1 MCHLPPNVRMVALS
15 VEKQGLN
22 MSEKKSTFDRSS
34 RTKEYNSVE
43 MPSRF
48 GGSGKRTVNIPGF
61 GEIDR
66 DKLSV
71 EMPSRV
77 GGSNKKTI
85 NLPGFGE
92 VERDKI
98 QALKHGGKVSSA
110 SKRADGCAIKGK
122 TKGRIV

>member
-1 MCHLPPNVRMVALS
+1 MDALF

-22 MSEKKSTFDRSS
+22 MSEKKSTFDLSS
-34 RTKEYNSVE
+34 KTRGYDSVE

-48 GGSGKRTVNIPGF
+48 GGSGKRTVNIPGLD
-61 GEIDR
+61 EIDR

-92 VERDKI
+92 VDRDKVKG
-98 QALKHGGKVSSA
+98 LKSGGKVSRA
-110 SKRADGCAIKGK
+110 SKRADGCAIRGK
-122 TKGRIV
+122 TRA

>member
-1 MCHLPPNVRMVALS
+1 MVALF
-15 VEKQGLN
+15 VGKQRLN
-22 MSEKKSTFDRSS
+22 MSEKKSVTFDRSP
-34 RTKEYNSVE
+34 KKDKYESVE

-77 GGSNKKTI
+77 GDSNKKTI

-98 QALKHGGKVSSA
+98 KALKSGGKVSSA
-110 SKRADGCAIKGK
+110 SKRADGCAVKGK
-122 TKGRIV
+122 TKGRMV